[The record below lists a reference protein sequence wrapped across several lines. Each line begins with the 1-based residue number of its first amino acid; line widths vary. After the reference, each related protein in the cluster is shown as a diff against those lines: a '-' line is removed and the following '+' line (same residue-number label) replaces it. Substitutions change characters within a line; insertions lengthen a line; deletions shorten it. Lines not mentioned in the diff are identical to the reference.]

1 MNNLKKILFFADL
14 KNILKNALILVSG
27 LLITNLA
34 FSQPDYIK
42 DATYHFNITNNHL
55 VGPGADSLKKYIS
68 TSQFFLIGEE
78 HDMVELQKFTACIMP
93 FLKNSGYKYFA
104 VEIGPEAA
112 KTLTSIYHKKE
123 SLKAFNTEYI
133 INMVEGPF
141 GFFDGKDEE
150 VLLDSALNNGL
161 SLWGIDFE
169 NYNASLFILDE
180 LYNQSDKDKAITDA
194 YQKAYEYVIKGYA
207 NKKNNINYSLQNN
220 LLNSILI
227 KSFFNLLPDKEATRK
242 LIYNLTLSWKIYE
255 AEGMNNWYPRMNNM
269 KKNFI
274 KLYKEAAKKED
285 LPKVVIKLG
294 AVHTARGTS
303 SSGFQEVG
311 NTIYELANYNSTKSF
326 SVISFARYRIDQ
338 EGNLTDELEPEDEA
352 LLKYTTKDSWSLIN
366 LKQLFIDGWQGKIK
380 LSPSMQ
386 DYIKKYDMMLI
397 PPATKRMEPN
407 IIGN

>member
-1 MNNLKKILFFADL
+1 M
-14 KNILKNALILVSG
+14 
-27 LLITNLA
+27 A
-34 FSQPDYIK
+34 F
-42 DATYHFNITNNHL
+42 
-55 VGPGADSLKKYIS
+55 
-68 TSQFFLIGEE
+68 
-78 HDMVELQKFTACIMP
+78 
-93 FLKNSGYKYFA
+93 
-104 VEIGPEAA
+104 
-112 KTLTSIYHKKE
+112 
-123 SLKAFNTEYI
+123 
-133 INMVEGPF
+133 
-141 GFFDGKDEE
+141 
-150 VLLDSALNNGL
+150 L

-274 KLYKEAAKKED
+274 KLYKEAAKKEN

-294 AVHTARGTS
+294 AMHTARGTS